1 MDRGII
7 LQLHYIQISTF
18 QYHTIPLIVTLSSS
32 TQIIICSFPYGHFAF
47 CKYIIPTWKL
57 WFLQKQKVN
66 AKFSNIFQCIHNII
80 NKMNKDS
87 EIDMIYTRCDCWCVI
102 CEVLEIVILSAHT
115 LLHFYISPLIVQCRH
130 YQRVIAF
137 ISVRRV

>member
-32 TQIIICSFPYGHFAF
+32 TQIILCSFPYGHFAF
-47 CKYIIPTWKL
+47 CKYLIPTWKL
-57 WFLQKQKVN
+57 WFLQKRKVN

-87 EIDMIYTRCDCWCVI
+87 EIDMIYTRCDCCQCVI
-102 CEVLEIVILSAHT
+102 CEVLEIVILQCSHPPTFLYFTPHCAVQT
-115 LLHFYISPLIVQCRH
+115 LPESYSLHFRP
-130 YQRVIAF
+130 
-137 ISVRRV
+137 